1 MKYRPAAIARALA
14 ICILGGAGIQAYAQ
28 NVLEE
33 IIVTARKVEESVQTT
48 PVAVTALSES
58 MLYTAQVLDVGD
70 LAKTTPSLSIL
81 EGGTGSS
88 SLLFVA
94 IRGNVQAAPNA
105 AADAAVGT
113 YIDGVYLSRPTG
125 GNVDMFDVQR
135 IEVLRGPQGTLFGRN
150 TTGGAINVVTNQP
163 TGELEGYFRAE
174 VGDYGHARG
183 ELVLNLPLSGEELAA
198 RIAVRYN
205 ERNDGYGEYHGYT
218 DPAGFYWEGLNQDG
232 SAIEKNSYVRAKL
245 RWAPADSDFEA
256 TLGFWDS
263 EFEGTGQRTRVV
275 GINTNF
281 TAGPFTVGDIM
292 GLSGFTPAHF
302 LAQQQPFDAYW
313 NADGSST
320 DPSYAGSR
328 LEKPQSS
335 NETSGFYLDLDA
347 DLGDF
352 HLKSISS
359 WHETTSGGTVDLD
372 GMPINLLT
380 FRSIWDQDQWSQEF
394 QLSSSM
400 GDNLDW
406 IAGLYYMEET
416 SKGTSHARQFAVFN
430 DLFAAP
436 AGVPVDAGSPLT
448 AGTNTSNEHST
459 TGVFFQTNYSF
470 SESLRGTAGLRY
482 TWDKREID
490 RKPFN
495 VAPSALFPDGVCGLP
510 VEDRDDPNI
519 CSEVED
525 ADFDYPAWVLS
536 LDYQVNDNLFVYGK
550 TSGASMAGGWNVRGL
565 RLPAFDPEDVV
576 DVEAGFKADMLD
588 GTMRLNVAVFYMW
601 AEDQQRIV
609 NEFIPETGSITQYV
623 RNAAKTE
630 TAGAEFELTWLPWEG
645 MTIAGTLSLLD
656 AEYEEYEILEGITSG
671 DNAGQTVLVD
681 HSTENPV
688 HAPEMSYTV
697 GATQLFDTSFGEIM
711 LHVDY
716 TWVDD
721 TYFSDNVVRPGESAE
736 VQQAMLEEQAFH
748 AIPDYGLVSALVRL
762 RTQDETMEFSL
773 WGKNLADEEYYTGVS
788 NFYSAFGSAT
798 WYWGNP
804 RTWGASVTY
813 NW

>member
-1 MKYRPAAIARALA
+1 M
-14 ICILGGAGIQAYAQ
+14 G
-28 NVLEE
+28 
-33 IIVTARKVEESVQTT
+33 
-48 PVAVTALSES
+48 
-58 MLYTAQVLDVGD
+58 
-70 LAKTTPSLSIL
+70 
-81 EGGTGSS
+81 
-88 SLLFVA
+88 
-94 IRGNVQAAPNA
+94 
-105 AADAAVGT
+105 
-113 YIDGVYLSRPTG
+113 
-125 GNVDMFDVQR
+125 
-135 IEVLRGPQGTLFGRN
+135 
-150 TTGGAINVVTNQP
+150 
-163 TGELEGYFRAE
+163 
-174 VGDYGHARG
+174 
-183 ELVLNLPLSGEELAA
+183 
-198 RIAVRYN
+198 
-205 ERNDGYGEYHGYT
+205 
-218 DPAGFYWEGLNQDG
+218 
-232 SAIEKNSYVRAKL
+232 
-245 RWAPADSDFEA
+245 WAPSDSDFEA

-482 TWDKREID
+482 
-490 RKPFN
+490 
-495 VAPSALFPDGVCGLP
+495 
-510 VEDRDDPNI
+510 
-519 CSEVED
+519 
-525 ADFDYPAWVLS
+525 
-536 LDYQVNDNLFVYGK
+536 NLGQ
-550 TSGASMAGGWNVRGL
+550 AGNR
-565 RLPAFDPEDVV
+565 
-576 DVEAGFKADMLD
+576 
-588 GTMRLNVAVFYMW
+588 
-601 AEDQQRIV
+601 
-609 NEFIPETGSITQYV
+609 PETI
-623 RNAAKTE
+623 
-630 TAGAEFELTWLPWEG
+630 
-645 MTIAGTLSLLD
+645 
-656 AEYEEYEILEGITSG
+656 
-671 DNAGQTVLVD
+671 
-681 HSTENPV
+681 
-688 HAPEMSYTV
+688 
-697 GATQLFDTSFGEIM
+697 
-711 LHVDY
+711 
-716 TWVDD
+716 
-721 TYFSDNVVRPGESAE
+721 
-736 VQQAMLEEQAFH
+736 
-748 AIPDYGLVSALVRL
+748 
-762 RTQDETMEFSL
+762 
-773 WGKNLADEEYYTGVS
+773 
-788 NFYSAFGSAT
+788 
-798 WYWGNP
+798 
-804 RTWGASVTY
+804 
-813 NW
+813 